1 MKIFKNTIN
10 PILYSFILI
19 LSSLILNLSLRFMGY
34 DLGNELLSYL
44 NQDFIYKLS
53 LLYLKIL
60 FIYFFY
66 LSFIAELIYVIFPN
80 KKYFNLLFLC
90 ISTFFLILILASSV
104 VEHPQLYSDFFYIKH
119 TYLLSLLY
127 LLTDNSNPYIYVY
140 IIYISLLVYTI
151 YILFLLILKREF
163 IYLITICYV
172 IIFILFHSKG
182 EFVGLILSYVGYKIL
197 SNFSYKINLKYSLS
211 ILSFTMLFSLFIFY
225 YEYKFLLSPISSS
238 NNPSIFIISADSLRK
253 DKIGFI
259 RNGKSI
265 TPNIDEF
272 IKGSF
277 NFKDHLTTIPRTFPS
292 WTDLLTGKYS
302 MEHKIRDMFPA
313 PEEVE
318 NIGSEKFPTIGK
330 ILQSKGYES
339 AVFSNFAGD
348 IFPRADFGYKI
359 VKAPNFNAEIILIQK
374 AIEPQIFLL
383 PILSGTLGGGQY
395 FSEISSFSNLGDGKY
410 ILKDLL
416 PFIRLNS
423 DKNVF
428 VTAFFS
434 VIHFPYSPPYPYYKL
449 YSDPEYYGKFK
460 YFKFVDPTNDSK
472 PSDKDIEQIRAL
484 FDESISA
491 FDYNFGEF
499 INQLKKSNLYNNSI
513 IILTGDHGESL
524 YEDVHGHGH
533 GEHLRGENVL
543 GVPLIIKFPEEF
555 TEKIKQDSLLKEN
568 QNWSTFN
575 GITSSIDIFPTI
587 MDYMD
592 IPLQKDYPGKSLM
605 KILGK
610 NNWDADR
617 MVYAETGIWFSDIG
631 DHFFQRQRIMYPNIL
646 KLHRVVPEKN
656 YQIMITDP
664 FYRDSIAFSKH
675 RTIINSKYKFI
686 YIPTHD
692 GVEYELYD
700 RINDPLNKFNLYPGQ
715 SIEPYRNEL
724 YSISRKWENS
734 KVISDYILPPPLE

>member
-10 PILYSFILI
+10 PILYSCILI
-19 LSSLILNLSLRFMGY
+19 LSSLILNLSFRIMGY
-34 DLGNELLSYL
+34 DLGSEILSYL
-44 NQDFIYKLS
+44 NQDFIYKIYY
-53 LLYLKIL
+53 LYLKIL
-60 FIYFFY
+60 LLYFFY
-66 LSFIAELIYVIFPN
+66 LSFIAELTYVIYPN
-80 KKYFNLLFLC
+80 KKYYNFIFLF
-90 ISTFFLILILASSV
+90 ISTFFLILMLFSSV
-104 VEHPQLYSDFFYIKH
+104 VEHPQLYSDFFYLKH
-119 TYLLSLLY
+119 TYLLPLLY
-127 LLTDNSNPYIYVY
+127 LLTDHTNPEIYVY
-140 IIYISLLVYTI
+140 IIYIPLLVCTI
-151 YILFLLILKREF
+151 YLLFLLILKNDF
-163 IYLITICYV
+163 NYLITICYV
-172 IIFILFHSKG
+172 ITFILFHAKG
-182 EFVGLILSYVGYKIL
+182 EFVGLIFSYLGFKIL
-197 SNFSYKINLKYSLS
+197 SIFSYKINLKYSLS
-211 ILSFTMLFSLFIFY
+211 IISFILLFSLFIFY
-225 YEYKFLLSPISSS
+225 YEYKFLLSPNPSS

-253 DKIGFI
+253 DKIGFL

-272 IKGSF
+272 IKVSF

-318 NIGSEKFPTIGK
+318 NIGSDKFPTIGK
-330 ILQSKGYES
+330 ILQNKGYES

-348 IFPRADFGYKI
+348 IFPRADFGYRL
-359 VKAPNFNAEIILIQK
+359 VKAPNFNAEILLIQK

-383 PILSGTLGGGQY
+383 PILSGALGGGQY

-423 DKNVF
+423 NKNVF

-434 VIHFPYSPPYPYYKL
+434 VVHFPYSPPFPYYKL
-449 YSDPEYYGKFK
+449 YSDPSYYGKYK

-472 PSDKDIEQIRAL
+472 PSEKDIEEIRAL

-491 FDYNFGEF
+491 FDDNFGEF
-499 INQLKKSNLYNNSI
+499 INQLKKSNLYANSI

-543 GVPLIIKFPEEF
+543 GIPLIIKFPEEF
-555 TEKIKQDSLLKEN
+555 TIKIKQDSLQKEN
-568 QNWSTFN
+568 LNWNTFN

-587 MDYMD
+587 MDYLN
-592 IPLQKDYPGKSLM
+592 ISLQEQYPGKSLL

-610 NNWDADR
+610 NNWEENR

-631 DHFFQRQRIMYPNIL
+631 DHFFQKQRIMYPNIL

-675 RTIINSKYKFI
+675 RAIINSKYKFI

-692 GVEYELYD
+692 GVEYELFD
-700 RINDPLNKFNLYPGQ
+700 RINDPLNKINLYPSQ
-715 SIEPYRNEL
+715 SIDPFRNEL
-724 YSISRKWENS
+724 YSISKKWENS
-734 KVISDYILPPPLE
+734 KVISEYILPPPLE